1 MLRVLRVLLRARVQY
16 FSNWG
21 LKILVS
27 LLYDPS
33 QRVANEALDFLDEA
47 CEDKVRR
54 YKIVRA
60 VRGQSGQKEE

>member
-1 MLRVLRVLLRARVQY
+1 MVRILRVLLRARVKY

-33 QRVANEALDFLDEA
+33 TRVAAEALDFLDEA
-47 CEDKVRR
+47 CEDKVGWWR
-54 YKIVRA
+54 Y
-60 VRGQSGQKEE
+60 GWLLFFNLG